1 MDTDMDIP
9 LPTAMATILA
19 RGLLMPSQKLMLT
32 MAALDMDMDVDMAM
46 DMDMVTATVLLD
58 TMDTVMATQLLMDMA
73 TTSARGP
80 LMLLLRPM
88 LTTAAS
94 DMVMDVDTAMDM
106 DTAMATVTLDTRD
119 TAMLLM
125 LTMVMAMDFITN
137 LLNFVKI

>member
-1 MDTDMDIP
+1 MDIP
-9 LPTAMATILA
+9 LPTATATILA

-32 MAALDMDMDVDMAM
+32 MAAMDMDT
-46 DMDMVTATVLLD
+46 VTATVLLV
-58 TMDTVMATQLLMDMA
+58 TMDTVMATQLLMVMDMA

-88 LTTAAS
+88 LTTAPS

>member
-1 MDTDMDIP
+1 MVPLGTDTDLHTAMESVDMDMDTMATMDTDMDIP
-9 LPTAMATILA
+9 LPTAMDTILA

-32 MAALDMDMDVDMAM
+32 MAALDMAI
-46 DMDMVTATVLLD
+46 
-58 TMDTVMATQLLMDMA
+58 
-73 TTSARGP
+73 TSARGP

-106 DTAMATVTLDTRD
+106 DTAMATVLLDTMD

-137 LLNFVKI
+137 LLN

>member
-1 MDTDMDIP
+1 
-9 LPTAMATILA
+9 
-19 RGLLMPSQKLMLT
+19 MLT
-32 MAALDMDMDVDMAM
+32 MAALDTDMDVDMAM
-46 DMDMVTATVLLD
+46 DMDTVTATVLLV
-58 TMDTVMATQLLMDMA
+58 TMDTVMGTQSLMVMDMA

-106 DTAMATVTLDTRD
+106 DTAMAMVTLDTGD

>member
-1 MDTDMDIP
+1 M
-9 LPTAMATILA
+9 
-19 RGLLMPSQKLMLT
+19 G
-32 MAALDMDMDVDMAM
+32 DVDMAT
-46 DMDMVTATVLLD
+46 D
-58 TMDTVMATQLLMDMA
+58 MDTVMATVLLVTMDMV

-94 DMVMDVDTAMDM
+94 DMVMDVDTAM
-106 DTAMATVTLDTRD
+106 ATVLLDTMD

-137 LLNFVKI
+137 LLNYVKMRTLLFVKWVLT

>member
-1 MDTDMDIP
+1 MDIP
-9 LPTAMATILA
+9 LPTATATILA

-32 MAALDMDMDVDMAM
+32 MAALDMAM
-46 DMDMVTATVLLD
+46 DMDTVTDTVLLD
-58 TMDTVMATQLLMDMA
+58 TMDTVMATQLLMVMDMA

-106 DTAMATVTLDTRD
+106 DMAMDMVTLDTRD

-125 LTMVMAMDFITN
+125 PTMVMAMDFITN

>member
-1 MDTDMDIP
+1 MDMDTMATMDTDMDIP
-9 LPTAMATILA
+9 LPTAMDTILA

-32 MAALDMDMDVDMAM
+32 MAALDMDMDV
-46 DMDMVTATVLLD
+46 V
-58 TMDTVMATQLLMDMA
+58 MDMA

-94 DMVMDVDTAMDM
+94 DMVMDVDTAM
-106 DTAMATVTLDTRD
+106 ATVLLDTMD

-137 LLNFVKI
+137 LLNYVKMRTLLFVKWVLT